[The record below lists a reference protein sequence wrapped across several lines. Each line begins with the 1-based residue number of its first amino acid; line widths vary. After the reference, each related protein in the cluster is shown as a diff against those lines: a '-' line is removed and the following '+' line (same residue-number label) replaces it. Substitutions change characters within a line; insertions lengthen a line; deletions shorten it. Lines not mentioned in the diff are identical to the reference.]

1 MRGNTQPMIENFSF
15 KNKYGV
21 DDLLTIMAILRG
33 EGGCPWDAE
42 QTHESIKKNFI
53 EETYEVI
60 EAINKNDKDLLCEEL
75 GDVML
80 QVVFHAQMEK
90 EIGTFDFSDVADGI
104 CKKLIERHP
113 HVFGDVEVDSVGE
126 VLTNWDNI
134 KRKSKGQK
142 DQAQSML
149 KIPKELPALMRADKI
164 QQKAHKAG
172 FDWDSVDGA
181 IEKLHE
187 ETAELETAIR
197 NGDTEN
203 IKEELGDLLF
213 SAVNISR
220 FVDVDA
226 EEALTQAND
235 KFINRFVQVQ
245 KMANEIGLDM
255 NNASLQELDA
265 LWDKAKES

>member
-1 MRGNTQPMIENFSF
+1 
-15 KNKYGV
+15 
-21 DDLLTIMAILRG
+21 
-33 EGGCPWDAE
+33 
-42 QTHESIKKNFI
+42 
-53 EETYEVI
+53 
-60 EAINKNDKDLLCEEL
+60 
-75 GDVML
+75 
-80 QVVFHAQMEK
+80 
-90 EIGTFDFSDVADGI
+90 
-104 CKKLIERHP
+104 
-113 HVFGDVEVDSVGE
+113 
-126 VLTNWDNI
+126 
-134 KRKSKGQK
+134 
-142 DQAQSML
+142 
-149 KIPKELPALMRADKI
+149 MRADKI